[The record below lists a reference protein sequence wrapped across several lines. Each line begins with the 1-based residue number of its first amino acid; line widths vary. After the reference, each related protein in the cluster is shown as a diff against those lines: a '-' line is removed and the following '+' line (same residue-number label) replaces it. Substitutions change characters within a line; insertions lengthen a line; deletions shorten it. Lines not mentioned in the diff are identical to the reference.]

1 MFDRCARCRL
11 CLIVAVLVVALAGCD
26 ASGPSP
32 ADETDDR
39 DGPISVGSVADLR
52 RVGDD
57 AEYPLTADYV
67 LTRDLDLSASAD
79 WNDGAGFDPIGAPGA
94 PFRGTF
100 DGNGHTL
107 SGLTIRRPE
116 TDSVGLFATTRGATV
131 DHLTLRAVDV
141 RGGDRVGAVVGM
153 AASTTLSRV
162 DGAGRVTAD
171 AEAGGL
177 VGLQEEG
184 RVETASADVAV
195 EVTNGFGG
203 GLVGESDG
211 GALRGSV
218 ASGRVTGVT
227 FLGGLVGTTE
237 DGPDGRA
244 SVRQCLTRGDVTGT
258 TRVGGLVGWS
268 KDTDLRRSHAAGAV
282 EGSDRNVGGL
292 LGTAARGTVV
302 LESSAEGAVS
312 GSVNAGG
319 LVGNV
324 AGAPGDSVLIAEAAA
339 RGPVTGTDNVG
350 GLVGGATDARIAASF
365 AEGDVA
371 GEARVGGVG
380 GVLTDARVI
389 QSFSTS
395 AVTGDENVGGVA
407 GTLDL
412 GSVVRSSYAAGRVS
426 STGAVGGLVG
436 QARISRV
443 ETSYWDRAVTTQNV
457 GVGRVDDA
465 SLDAQGLATR
475 EMQGALA
482 ADNMRGFDF
491 TDTWRTEPGGY
502 PTLRWVPPSATT
514 GWGNA
519 SGRARL

>member
-1 MFDRCARCRL
+1 
-11 CLIVAVLVVALAGCD
+11 
-26 ASGPSP
+26 
-32 ADETDDR
+32 
-39 DGPISVGSVADLR
+39 
-52 RVGDD
+52 
-57 AEYPLTADYV
+57 
-67 LTRDLDLSASAD
+67 
-79 WNDGAGFDPIGAPGA
+79 
-94 PFRGTF
+94 
-100 DGNGHTL
+100 
-107 SGLTIRRPE
+107 
-116 TDSVGLFATTRGATV
+116 
-131 DHLTLRAVDV
+131 
-141 RGGDRVGAVVGM
+141 
-153 AASTTLSRV
+153 
-162 DGAGRVTAD
+162 
-171 AEAGGL
+171 
-177 VGLQEEG
+177 
-184 RVETASADVAV
+184 
-195 EVTNGFGG
+195 
-203 GLVGESDG
+203 
-211 GALRGSV
+211 
-218 ASGRVTGVT
+218 
-227 FLGGLVGTTE
+227 
-237 DGPDGRA
+237 
-244 SVRQCLTRGDVTGT
+244 
-258 TRVGGLVGWS
+258 
-268 KDTDLRRSHAAGAV
+268 
-282 EGSDRNVGGL
+282 
-292 LGTAARGTVV
+292 
-302 LESSAEGAVS
+302 
-312 GSVNAGG
+312 VNAGG

-475 EMQGALA
+475 EMQGTLA